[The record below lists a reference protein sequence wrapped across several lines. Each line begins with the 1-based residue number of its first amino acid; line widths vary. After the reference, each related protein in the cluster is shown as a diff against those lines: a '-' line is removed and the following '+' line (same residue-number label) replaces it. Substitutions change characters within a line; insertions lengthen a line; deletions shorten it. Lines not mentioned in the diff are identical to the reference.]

1 MEAIGIMLLR
11 YEKNVLRKAND
22 RLIVI
27 FKANEFVVLYL
38 FVYRKFCIELVM
50 AKLEEKRE
58 KDKFYYTE
66 KY

>member
-38 FVYRKFCIELVM
+38 FVYWKFCFELVM

-58 KDKFYYTE
+58 KNKFYYTE